1 MKEKIQKI
9 YEQANDY
16 MLKLNTVRPIDIIE
30 NTSELYIEYKNK
42 LPQELQ
48 EICSKCYKFINEDYD
63 KYITF
68 SQIILVET
76 NLIENICDTFGKWL
90 NNN

>member
-9 YEQANDY
+9 YEQANAYISELD
-16 MLKLNTVRPIDIIE
+16 TVRPIDIIE

-48 EICSKCYKFINEDYD
+48 EICSKCCKFINKDYD
-63 KYITF
+63 NYITF
-68 SQIILVET
+68 SQIILVGT
-76 NLIENICDTFGKWL
+76 SLIENIYDIFGKWL

>member
-9 YEQANDY
+9 YKQADAY
-16 MLKLNTVRPIDIIE
+16 ISELDTTRPIDIIE
-30 NTSELYIEYKNK
+30 NASELYIKYKNI

-48 EICSKCYKFINEDYD
+48 EICSKCCKFIYKDYD
-63 KYITF
+63 NYTTF
-68 SQIILVET
+68 SQIILVGT
-76 NLIENICDTFGKWL
+76 SLIKNIYNIFGKWL